1 MRRFEG
7 VKEQVSN
14 ISRGAW
20 MVIGLIVVAGVIGAL
35 FVYGEPNDQD
45 VADTGNGEVVEENG
59 ENGENGDSGETAEDT
74 EADTNDETGE
84 DSGGSAATNS
94 GEDGSNGNGE
104 VPRAGVAGEDGEELP
119 SELADT
125 GAALPLAGAFLLGSS
140 GYYYFRSRTRT
151 KDLQR

>member
-20 MVIGLIVVAGVIGAL
+20 MVIGLIIVAGIIGAL

-45 VADTGNGEVVEENG
+45 VADTSGGEVVEENG
-59 ENGENGDSGETAEDT
+59 ENGENGDSTEAAEDT
-74 EADTNDETGE
+74 DAENGEA
-84 DSGGSAATNS
+84 SGGNAATN
-94 GEDGSNGNGE
+94 GEDGGNGDGE
-104 VPRAGVAGEDGEELP
+104 VPRAGVAEEDGEELP